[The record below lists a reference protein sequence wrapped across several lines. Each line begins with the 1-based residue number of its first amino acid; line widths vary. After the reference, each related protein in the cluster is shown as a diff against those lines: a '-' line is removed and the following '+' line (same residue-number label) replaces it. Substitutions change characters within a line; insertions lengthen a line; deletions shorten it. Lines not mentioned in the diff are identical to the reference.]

1 MKCGM
6 FVRCSIDNEKYPRD
20 FAIGKIKAIDE
31 FSELVEVE
39 FYDIT
44 GIGLY
49 YQKPENKRY
58 GLNTLSH
65 CKIRT
70 GAIVKH
76 KRKKCIVKASVL
88 NKEDGLYYYYVQSE
102 NDTIEF
108 VAETGLE
115 CSYND
120 GYVKPIEQLKQY
132 EFQNPIWFLGRSVV
146 SKAMHII
153 NNSLYGFDEIA
164 GCKIFL
170 KTHQLRTIMRC
181 LQDGTCRNMIAD
193 EVGMGKTIEALA
205 ILKVFLKDNHHS
217 KVMIVV
223 PDALIEQWRTEMA
236 YKFQILEG
244 TDVNENSIS
253 LIGIGDICKANSVYD
268 FVIADEIHKYLK
280 NEQYYQ
286 WLLRLSKNAKN
297 ILMLSA
303 TPVQR
308 RKDEYKKLLQ
318 LMQPEK
324 YEMMSDAK
332 FEELLELQG
341 DIVRRVH
348 ELLEDLD
355 SYLEEIEDSDGAH
368 TEETEEA
375 FDDIEDDMKK
385 IYRLVNDEVFKSLC
399 DKVEYSAEDFGI
411 EKIQSAVAYIC
422 ENYQFEKSIIRN
434 RRNEEDDDYNVREV
448 EEIPYDMQTNFNNI
462 EYNVY
467 KNLASWIETNDTDYD
482 SFLMHYK
489 NVVSAFFSSAAA
501 FQKELKDCAL
511 RVPDELVA
519 LADGWVKEEAEK
531 LKKISEY
538 MDDPTDYASRINN
551 IIDYIDQEAHRKK
564 VLIFT
569 NFDETFSLYQKAFVE
584 YFGEEHCAFFSKNM
598 DAENRELGAYRF
610 ETDKDYW
617 ILLSD
622 ESGGE
627 GRNFQNADILVH
639 IDIPWSANDLE
650 QRIGRLDRI
659 GREKNKPVL
668 SVVCYTKESLEDDLF
683 KFWNQGI
690 GIFTKSQSGLEI
702 IMNSMDEQIIKALSG
717 DFKYGLVNI
726 IDDVGKEL
734 DCLKEIIKKERYFD
748 VAEYKYQS
756 INRIMDNTRELYAAN
771 ERQLFADSMMRWS
784 SLSGF
789 RGHRIGESI
798 VRFDASSF
806 SPKSASNSLF
816 VPADLKLMIGEKVN
830 QIQNKVR
837 SMNGH
842 RAIHADNNYIQGT
855 FDRRIALDNDYIHFF
870 APGDPI
876 FDSIVNNALRS
887 YKGTCA
893 AIAFKANIEWTGFVF
908 TWALYPDETKILN
921 KGLSTH
927 LIDKYRGFMPIEQF
941 QCAISISEESS
952 ASESDVLKIFNYLMT
967 SEGVDRNK
975 VQHLGKRSGNNSNMD
990 MFASIYPPE
999 KWSELVYDVYSRA
1012 SQTIKKRISEK
1023 MKKQL
1028 GMLKTEL
1035 LKNSGAQEAISNYYL
1050 QTGISND
1057 DEVNDVIYKCFSNP
1071 RMVLDSVCY
1080 VRIINERQ

>member
-1 MKCGM
+1 MKCGI
-6 FVRCSIDNEKYPRD
+6 FVRCSIDNEKYSRD
-20 FAIGKIKAIDE
+20 FAMGKIKAIDE
-31 FSELVEVE
+31 ISELVEVE
-39 FYDIT
+39 FFDIT

-49 YQKPENKRY
+49 YQKPENKKY
-58 GLNTLSH
+58 SLNDLSH

-76 KRKKCIVKASVL
+76 KLKKCIVKDSIL
-88 NKEDGLYYYYVQSE
+88 NKEDGLYYYYVQDE
-102 NDTIEF
+102 NDIIES
-108 VAETGLE
+108 VVETGLE

-120 GYVKPIEQLKQY
+120 GYVRPIEQLKQY
-132 EFQNPIWFLGRSVV
+132 EFQNPMWFLERSVV
-146 SKAMHII
+146 SKTMHII

-181 LQDGTCRNMIAD
+181 LQDGACRNMIAD

-217 KVMIVV
+217 KILIIV

-244 TDVNENSIS
+244 TDINENSIS
-253 LIGIGDICKANSVYD
+253 LIGISDICQANSIYD
-268 FVIADEIHKYLK
+268 FVIADEVHKYLQ
-280 NEQYYQ
+280 NEQHYQ
-286 WLLRLSKNAKN
+286 WLLRISKNTRN

-318 LMQPEK
+318 LIQPKK
-324 YEMMSDAK
+324 YEKMSNAK

-355 SYLEEIEDSDGAH
+355 SYLDEIEDNDGAH

-375 FDDIEDDMKK
+375 FDDIEDDLKK
-385 IYRLVNDEVFKSLC
+385 IYRFVNDDVFKSLY
-399 DKVEYSAEDFGI
+399 DKVDYFAEDFGI
-411 EKIQSAVAYIC
+411 EKIQSAIAYIC

-434 RRNEEDDDYNVREV
+434 RRSEDDDYNVREV
-448 EEIPYDMQTNFNNI
+448 EEVPYDMQTNFNNI

-467 KNLASWIETNDTDYD
+467 KKLASWIETNDIDYD
-482 SFLMHYK
+482 SFLVHYK

-501 FQKELKDCAL
+501 FQNALKDCAL
-511 RVPDELVA
+511 CVPDELA
-519 LADGWVKEEAEK
+519 MLADSWVKEESEK
-531 LKKISEY
+531 LKNINEY
-538 MDDPTDYASRINN
+538 LEDPTDYASRINN
-551 IIDYIDQEAHRKK
+551 IIDYIDQEACGKK

-569 NFDETFSLYQKAFVE
+569 NFDETFSLYQKALID

-598 DAENRELGAYRF
+598 DYENRELGAYRF
-610 ETDKDYW
+610 ETDKEYW

-659 GREKNKPVL
+659 GREKNKSVL

-702 IMNSMDEQIIKALSG
+702 IMNSMDKQIIKALSE

-726 IDDVGKEL
+726 IDDVGMEL
-734 DCLKEIIKKERYFD
+734 DSLKETIKKERYFD
-748 VAEYKYQS
+748 LAEYKYQS
-756 INRIMDNTRELYAAN
+756 INRIMDNTRELYEAN
-771 ERQLFADSMMRWS
+771 ERLLFADSMMRWS
-784 SLSGF
+784 YLSGF
-789 RGHRIGESI
+789 RGHRIGDSI
-798 VRFDASSF
+798 VRFDVSSF
-806 SPKSASNSLF
+806 SLRSAYNSLF

-837 SMNGH
+837 SMNGD

-855 FDRRIALDNDYIHFF
+855 FDRHIALDNDYIHFF

-876 FDSIVNNALRS
+876 FDSIVNNALNS
-887 YKGTCA
+887 YRGSCA
-893 AIAFKANIEWTGFVF
+893 AIAFKSNIDWTGFIF
-908 TWALYPDETKILN
+908 TWALHPNEVKILS

-952 ASESDVLKIFNYLMT
+952 ASESDVLKIFNNLMT
-967 SEGVDRNK
+967 SESADRNE

-990 MFASIYPPE
+990 MFALIYPPE
-999 KWSELVYDVYSRA
+999 KWSELVDEVYNRA
-1012 SQTIKKRISEK
+1012 SQTMKKRISK
-1023 MKKQL
+1023 KIKKQL
-1028 GMLKTEL
+1028 GMLKIEL
-1035 LKNSGAQEAISNYYL
+1035 LKNTEAQEAISNYYL
-1050 QTGISND
+1050 QTGIPKEV
-1057 DEVNDVIYKCFSNP
+1057 EVNDVIYKCFSNP
-1071 RMVLDSVCY
+1071 RMLLDSVCY
-1080 VRIINERQ
+1080 VRISNER